1 MVLRM
6 KLPRAVAALLPLV
19 LLGGVLLA
27 GCGGGSTQPE
37 DPVAQGYFD
46 GIATQTVRSLT
57 SALAAAEPGSPAA
70 AYATYLRA
78 SSQAATD
85 GGHPVAQSAQTAERT
100 SRGYRFCQASGSDKT
115 CFEYADIIRSGG
127 KIVTFTVN
135 GKPITDRLAVGA
147 AGPVAFRGLDAHATF
162 LAAYETTASDNLLV
176 AVRIETG
183 AGVRLGAVEAS
194 YRAAQG
200 SPLPSAQSFGPA
212 TLDAGSSANY
222 LFAFPKAGLGGRL
235 TLSTQPI
242 APADSGRPATAVV
255 VVR

>member
-6 KLPRAVAALLPLV
+6 KLVRAVAALVPLL

-37 DPVAQGYFD
+37 DPVAQAYFD

-85 GGHPVAQSAQTAERT
+85 GGHPVAQSAQTAEQT

-135 GKPITDRLAVGA
+135 GKPITDRLAVGS

-162 LAAYETTASDNLLV
+162 LAAYQTTASDSLLV
-176 AVRIETG
+176 AVRIESG

-194 YRAAQG
+194 YRVAAG
-200 SPLPSAQSFGPA
+200 SPVPSAQSFGPA
-212 TLDAGSSANY
+212 TLDAASAANY
-222 LFAFPKAGLGGRL
+222 LFAFPKASLGGRL
-235 TLSTQPI
+235 VVSTTDTATGARGVVTL
-242 APADSGRPATAVV
+242 AV
-255 VVR
+255 R